1 MHRRYLAAALAAFA
15 LVIVA
20 LAAPEA
26 AQSKPARGQQ
36 SEAQSARSHQAT
48 KRAKRTAKRATRS
61 AKSSRRAATKRV
73 AASAKRSAKT
83 VKPSVKRK
91 AKRTAKRRSRQHLSR
106 RNATAVRHAT
116 RRVRADNAVARASVA
131 APADPYQD
139 DRFYYG
145 PRTAPVRAERKTK
158 TVRHAAVAV
167 RDIDIGGGWSDV
179 VGEARRWIGTN
190 PTGRNSLWCARF
202 MNFVLARAGYPGTGS
217 DMARSFA
224 SYGRRISGPRVGAIA
239 VMSRGARGGH
249 VGVVSGIDAK
259 GNPIII
265 SGNHNNRVA
274 EAAYPRGRVRT
285 YVVPGS

>member
-1 MHRRYLAAALAAFA
+1 MHRRYLAAALAALA

-36 SEAQSARSHQAT
+36 SEAQSARSHQAV
-48 KRAKRTAKRATRS
+48 KRAKRTAKRVTRS
-61 AKSSRRAATKRV
+61 AKPSRRAATKRV

-91 AKRTAKRRSRQHLSR
+91 AKRTDKRRSRQYRSR
-106 RNATAVRHAT
+106 RNPTAVRHAA
-116 RRVRADNAVARASVA
+116 RRVRVNKPVADSYVA
-131 APADPYQD
+131 APPNPYQD

-145 PRTAPVRAERKTK
+145 PRAAPVRVVRKTK
-158 TVRHAAVAV
+158 TVRAAAAM
-167 RDIDIGGGWSDV
+167 RDVDIGGGWSDV

-202 MNFVLARAGYPGTGS
+202 MNFVLARAGYRGTGS

-224 SYGRRISGPRVGAIA
+224 SYGRRLSGPRVGAIA

-285 YVVPGS
+285 YVMPGS